1 MMHNDERSI
10 MTADDSP
17 QASKHGCHII
27 GSVVARRIRIRC
39 NSPGLVEI
47 AVVETDT
54 TTSG

>member
-1 MMHNDERSI
+1 MPSDERI
-10 MTADDSP
+10 IVTADDSP
-17 QASKHGCHII
+17 KASKNGPHNV
-27 GSVVARRIRIRC
+27 GSVVVPRICIRC